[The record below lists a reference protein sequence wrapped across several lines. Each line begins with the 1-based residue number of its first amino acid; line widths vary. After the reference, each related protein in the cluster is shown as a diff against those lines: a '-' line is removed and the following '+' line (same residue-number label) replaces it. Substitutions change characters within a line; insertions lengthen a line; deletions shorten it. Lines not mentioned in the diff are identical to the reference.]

1 MKSLF
6 VKSCILL
13 VLLAFV
19 LVSTG
24 AAKPRHH
31 HHQHKA
37 KMMCPD
43 MTEPIKPAVIT
54 VNGYE
59 AITLIA
65 PYNCMISYRVNSFYT
80 ALDEAYTRAA
90 TKHHKILPR
99 DVKLSSHHGKYFVTL
114 MGVKLIAV
122 TEFDAKAN
130 HEHLGK
136 LARIWQKNLAVSIP
150 KFQPLNKGKSSA
162 VF

>member
-6 VKSCILL
+6 VKPCILL
-13 VLLAFV
+13 ALLAFV
-19 LVSTG
+19 VVST
-24 AAKPRHH
+24 AAARPRHH

-43 MTEPIKPAVIT
+43 MNEPIKPEVIT

-59 AITLIA
+59 TMTIIA
-65 PYNCMISYRVNSFYT
+65 PCNSMIGYRVTAFYT
-80 ALDEAYTRAA
+80 ALDEAYARAD
-90 TKHHKILPR
+90 TKHYKILPR
-99 DVKLSSHHGKYFVTL
+99 DVKLTSHHGEWFVTL
-114 MGVKLIAV
+114 MGVKLISVAKW
-122 TEFDAKAN
+122 DADAN
-130 HEHLGK
+130 HERLGK